1 MKKTIVTLLAAVC
14 TVFAAV
20 AGDGFGFGVWFDQPA
35 GLSGKDI
42 EGIALGLPVVA
53 NDETEGASLALC
65 GNNTQKMEGLQFT
78 LFGFNYANSIEG
90 VQLSFINM
98 YRKQHGEFAMQ
109 WGFYNQSGENG
120 IQLGMINHGKNNATF
135 QLGLV
140 NINKNGLLPI
150 MIFVNF
156 GKDLFDF

>member
-1 MKKTIVTLLAAVC
+1 MKKAIVIMLAAVC
-14 TVFAAV
+14 TVFSAV

-35 GLSGKDI
+35 GIGSKDI
-42 EGIALGLPVVA
+42 DGIALGLPVVA

-78 LFGFNYANSIEG
+78 LLGFNYAKSIEG

-98 YRKQHGEFAMQ
+98 LRKQHGEFAMQ

-120 IQLGMINHGKNNATF
+120 IQIGMINNGQDNATF
-135 QLGLV
+135 QLGLI

-150 MIFVNF
+150 MVFVNF
-156 GKDLFDF
+156 GKNLFD

>member
-1 MKKTIVTLLAAVC
+1 MKKALVMLLVAVC
-14 TVFAAV
+14 AVFTAV
-20 AGDGFGFGVWFDQPA
+20 ADDGFGFGVWFDQP
-35 GLSGKDI
+35 SGISSKSID
-42 EGIALGLPVVA
+42 GIALGLPVVA
-53 NDETEGASLALC
+53 NAKTEGASLALC

-90 VQLSFINM
+90 VQLSFVNM